1 MDNKTAEKIF
11 ILSSIHCMG
20 ITVMCVLSVE
30 NRNCLFFSG
39 FTSKAT
45 FAYWVEGVEELQV
58 K

>member
-1 MDNKTAEKIF
+1 MDNKTAEKYTI
-11 ILSSIHCMG
+11 SIHCMG

-30 NRNCLFFSG
+30 NRNCLFFLG